1 MSGVRIPNGAPD
13 VSWLVG
19 QEVKTLASHAG
30 NMGSI
35 PVRVTRVL
43 RFRINFLFE
52 YAFLFKSVLVF
63 CFFAAYANY
72 LVLFSICELKFF
84 ILGSRKSQKVFLIF
98 YF

>member
-35 PVRVTRVL
+35 PVRVTKIL
-43 RFRINFLFE
+43 RLGINFSLE
-52 YAFLFKSVLVF
+52 GAFYLKVLS
-63 CFFAAYANY
+63 FFVRKF
-72 LVLFSICELKFF
+72 VLNLH
-84 ILGSRKSQKVFLIF
+84 LIF
-98 YF
+98 NSYFY